1 MPMGAPLSVLLAS
14 VESVDVWEAIRMN
27 DTFGKFTLILIVI
40 LSVYSFT
47 VIFYK
52 FRTLYSARTQTREF
66 QKLMEQEGSWETLFV
81 ASKKY
86 PESPLSRLLRDI
98 YIECRLEKW
107 FEGNTSLSLEGRL
120 DLAKQTIEAVLT
132 KGIAQEE
139 ERLQKQLSV
148 LSTVSGLGPF
158 LGLVGTVWGVLAA
171 FQAIGRAGAASLSG
185 LAPAISTALMTT
197 MFGLFAAIPAL
208 IAYNYFYAQIRELTA
223 EMESFAN
230 DLENAVRKQIARDR
244 GAEK

>member
-1 MPMGAPLSVLLAS
+1 MGTPLSLYLAAS
-14 VESVDVWEAIRMN
+14 DSVDVWEAIRQN
-27 DTFGKFTLILIVI
+27 DTFGKITLVFIVI

-52 FRTLYSARTQTREF
+52 FKLLYAARTQTKAF
-66 QKLMEQEGSWETLFV
+66 QKVMEQDGSWETLFL
-81 ASKKY
+81 ATKKF

-98 YIECRLEKW
+98 YIECRMEKW
-107 FEGNTSLSLEGRL
+107 FEGNPGLSLEGRL
-120 DLAKQTIEAVLT
+120 NHAKQTIEAILM

-139 ERLQKQLSV
+139 ERLQKQLTV

-158 LGLVGTVWGVLAA
+158 AGLVGTVWGVLSA
-171 FQAIGRAGAASLSG
+171 FQAIGRAEGAALAS

-208 IAYNYFYAQIRELTA
+208 IAYNYFYAQVRELTS